1 MKSPPI
7 LVGAQRPGKAREE
20 TLSLMVRGARVCPSI
35 HVSEAPARGQAW
47 VPACSSTEALM
58 LPEPLAREEPALLPS
73 TLQKSQGSTRGLISV
88 ILFSIQLFPKYELAS
103 NKAFVLGAH

>member
-1 MKSPPI
+1 
-7 LVGAQRPGKAREE
+7 
-20 TLSLMVRGARVCPSI
+20 
-35 HVSEAPARGQAW
+35 
-47 VPACSSTEALM
+47 M